1 MRRSC
6 LGVVDNMAE
15 PATPGAFW
23 AGPVWRISL
32 DWVGI
37 PPRIGSERQAAL
49 LRLSLGLRC
58 LTPIVLPSANSLS
71 WCRSAVAVALHPSF
85 SMTAQSFFRQVLI
98 ESGRPSLDDAK
109 RATAVVFQTLRDRL
123 TPNEADQAAAQLPR
137 PLKLLWWRGDVDGR
151 RALKLHRK
159 EFYARV
165 QRDAGLASER
175 EARHVTNAVFA
186 ALKEQLSPGEADDI
200 LGQLPKDLKTVWEDS

>member
-1 MRRSC
+1 
-6 LGVVDNMAE
+6 
-15 PATPGAFW
+15 
-23 AGPVWRISL
+23 
-32 DWVGI
+32 
-37 PPRIGSERQAAL
+37 
-49 LRLSLGLRC
+49 
-58 LTPIVLPSANSLS
+58 
-71 WCRSAVAVALHPSF
+71 
-85 SMTAQSFFRQVLI
+85 MTAQSFFRQVLI
-98 ESGRPSLDDAK
+98 ESRRPSLDDAK

-123 TPNEADQAAAQLPR
+123 TPDEADQAAAQLPR

-151 RALKLHRK
+151 RPLKMHRK

-175 EARHVTNAVFA
+175 EARQVTNAVFA